1 MEKSAFNGIVKREDE
16 NFQVTSIPPS
26 VGIYHSLLQ
35 VPLCV
40 LHPTAAKKLDALE
53 LVRYKKDADGKIIA
67 TYRFSLRRDA
77 GTPLPTTTHLKY
89 LDIMICMFCQNW
101 NKAGILRFRFG
112 DILRIA
118 GVKNSHGSRDAIKES
133 ILRYMR
139 HPTEWE
145 NLWAEGVQRI
155 NFNLI
160 RASSIINQDNQIKR
174 GSETS
179 NSRKSS
185 DKDIWHSVTFN
196 EPLVKALEEEQKNR
210 IFSSEL
216 FSKLPTDSFYVY
228 RFFKA
233 GVDSNI
239 SEKLAD
245 ANWRDMQTLLS
256 VFKWTGQKGRFKK
269 WLEDRIEVLV
279 GFGLISSWTWNIHGN
294 ALKVVCKSQEEL
306 SKEKRSGL
314 MVIETPA
321 NKPLN
326 LNRCPDHELLALYYD
341 YKSQNRI
348 PEEECS
354 AIDMLLTL
362 KSMQKSALDIIR
374 KTIISLHTV
383 SD

>member
-101 NKAGILRFRFG
+101 IKAGILRFRFG

-160 RASSIINQDNQIKR
+160 RASSIIN
-174 GSETS
+174 SEM
-179 NSRKSS
+179 
-185 DKDIWHSVTFN
+185 D
-196 EPLVKALEEEQKNR
+196 
-210 IFSSEL
+210 
-216 FSKLPTDSFYVY
+216 
-228 RFFKA
+228 
-233 GVDSNI
+233 
-239 SEKLAD
+239 
-245 ANWRDMQTLLS
+245 
-256 VFKWTGQKGRFKK
+256 
-269 WLEDRIEVLV
+269 
-279 GFGLISSWTWNIHGN
+279 
-294 ALKVVCKSQEEL
+294 
-306 SKEKRSGL
+306 
-314 MVIETPA
+314 
-321 NKPLN
+321 
-326 LNRCPDHELLALYYD
+326 
-341 YKSQNRI
+341 
-348 PEEECS
+348 
-354 AIDMLLTL
+354 
-362 KSMQKSALDIIR
+362 
-374 KTIISLHTV
+374 
-383 SD
+383 

>member
-1 MEKSAFNGIVKREDE
+1 
-16 NFQVTSIPPS
+16 
-26 VGIYHSLLQ
+26 
-35 VPLCV
+35 
-40 LHPTAAKKLDALE
+40 
-53 LVRYKKDADGKIIA
+53 
-67 TYRFSLRRDA
+67 
-77 GTPLPTTTHLKY
+77 
-89 LDIMICMFCQNW
+89 
-101 NKAGILRFRFG
+101 
-112 DILRIA
+112 
-118 GVKNSHGSRDAIKES
+118 
-133 ILRYMR
+133 
-139 HPTEWE
+139 
-145 NLWAEGVQRI
+145 
-155 NFNLI
+155 
-160 RASSIINQDNQIKR
+160 
-174 GSETS
+174 
-179 NSRKSS
+179 
-185 DKDIWHSVTFN
+185 
-196 EPLVKALEEEQKNR
+196 
-210 IFSSEL
+210 
-216 FSKLPTDSFYVY
+216 
-228 RFFKA
+228 
-233 GVDSNI
+233 
-239 SEKLAD
+239 
-245 ANWRDMQTLLS
+245 MQTLLS
-256 VFKWTGQKGRFKK
+256 VFKWTGPKGRFKK